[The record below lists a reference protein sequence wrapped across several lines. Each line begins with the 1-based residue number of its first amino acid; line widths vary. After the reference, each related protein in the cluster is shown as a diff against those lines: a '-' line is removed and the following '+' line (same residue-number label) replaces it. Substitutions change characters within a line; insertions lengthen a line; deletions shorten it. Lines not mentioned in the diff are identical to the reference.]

1 MYFGKTCGARW
12 PHRLYIDLP
21 LHSFHASCF
30 HDRVELYA
38 MWNSTDSS
46 ELQQKRLTYSH
57 QLAGI

>member
-21 LHSFHASCF
+21 LIASMPVVF
-30 HDRVELYA
+30 MIRSKLYA

-46 ELQQKRLTYSH
+46 ELQQKRLTYYH

>member
-21 LHSFHASCF
+21 LIASMPVVF
-30 HDRVELYA
+30 MIRSKLYA

>member
-21 LHSFHASCF
+21 LIASMPVVF
-30 HDRVELYA
+30 MIGSNYMHA

-46 ELQQKRLTYSH
+46 ELQQ
-57 QLAGI
+57 